1 MLPRSHLPSV
11 CSISARPLF
20 AAVGGVVL
28 LFGSACAAADVEDRE
43 VSLDPAPDEAA
54 ASLPDDEPALVAIG
68 PGSGPILDGESDEA
82 AEVEP
87 VKPDETPPGLVV
99 LSVAPGPLAEDSH
112 VVFKGFSEPG
122 TTVTAGEATTVTGDD
137 GRWYLELAIEEGEDT
152 VVTSTDAAG
161 NEIEKEVTVTFEEP
175 EPKPVVYE
183 QPREEPREE
192 PKEEPREEPKEK
204 PEPSLEKEPQHEFTA
219 WTKFGICTE
228 HPVEKTGGEGSEEG
242 SEVLTKFAG
251 TGIPGTAVIVDSD
264 YGEAI
269 TEVNDDGYWWI
280 QMEFRDGAG
289 EAEFTAVVRDGE
301 RAAWFRCGLI

>member
-161 NEIEKEVTVTFEEP
+161 NEIEKEVTATFEEP

-183 QPREEPREE
+183 QPREEPREQ
-192 PKEEPREEPKEK
+192 PKEEPREEPR
-204 PEPSLEKEPQHEFTA
+204 
-219 WTKFGICTE
+219 
-228 HPVEKTGGEGSEEG
+228 EEG
-242 SEVLTKFAG
+242 
-251 TGIPGTAVIVDSD
+251 
-264 YGEAI
+264 
-269 TEVNDDGYWWI
+269 
-280 QMEFRDGAG
+280 
-289 EAEFTAVVRDGE
+289 
-301 RAAWFRCGLI
+301 RAARGAQGRAARGAQGRAARGAQGRARAIPREGAAARVHRVDEVRHLHGAPGRKDRRRRFGGGQ